1 MTNESNPPDRSH
13 RAESDSDSS
22 AGSSASGT
30 GGIAA
35 AEGTDPAAQPPS
47 PEPLRHPT
55 GPAGASS
62 GVDAGGAA
70 PGTVFHATTGM
81 FPVDRQPRGHGPEQS
96 PTGKRLA
103 ILTLTALGVVY
114 GDIGTSPLYALKEC
128 FGALY
133 GMAPTRDNV
142 FGILSLI
149 VWSLTLVVSVKYI
162 SFVLR
167 ADNRGEGGQFALLAL
182 IFPRRETSDGM
193 SRGKV
198 IVALALFGTALLYGD
213 GIITPAMS
221 VLGAMEGLELALP
234 DVAHYIV
241 PITIIILATLF
252 FAQRLGTDLVG
263 KAFGPVMLV
272 WFVTIGGLGL
282 VEIVH
287 SPWILGAVNPMH
299 AVRFIGEHGM
309 GAFFVLG
316 SVVLVITGGEAL
328 YADMGHFGRR
338 PIRLAW
344 LIAVF
349 PALLLNYF
357 GQGAMLVR
365 NPGAADNPFY
375 QLAPKVMLIPLIVLA
390 TCAAI
395 VASQAMISGAFSVTR
410 QGIQLGFIPRLE
422 IRHTSK
428 TEEGQIYI
436 PEVNWFIAVGCLIIV
451 IAFQNTSRLGA
462 AYGIAVTG
470 TMLITT
476 MLFYVV
482 ARLRFRWTAW
492 QAGSLTAVF
501 LVVDVSFFSANI
513 VKVAHGGWVPLVL
526 GAALFVGMLT
536 WKRGRALLSSRL
548 AEGSMPIQL
557 FLDGVERSSVHRVA
571 GTAVFMTGSDDGV
584 PAVLLHHLKH
594 NKVLHERVLLVSV
607 KTADVPETSASERVR
622 VVPLGQGF
630 WRVIASY
637 GFMQSPNVPQV
648 LEVVDQMGIRCKPM
662 ETSYFLGR
670 ERLIPTAGRPDEAF
684 ALARW
689 RKVLFSIMSRNARSA
704 TEFFAIP
711 PNRVVELG
719 TQIEF

>member
-1 MTNESNPPDRSH
+1 MSNEPILP
-13 RAESDSDSS
+13 APSDSDGAASDTG
-22 AGSSASGT
+22 GSSDGGSADAASHPPST
-30 GGIAA
+30 PPS
-35 AEGTDPAAQPPS
+35 TPS

-55 GPAGASS
+55 GQPAAAKS
-62 GVDAGGAA
+62 GVDASDAA
-70 PGTVFHATTGM
+70 PGTEFHATTGM
-81 FPVDRQPRGHGPEQS
+81 FPADRQPLGHALDQN

-114 GDIGTSPLYALKEC
+114 GDIGTSPLYAIKEC
-128 FGALY
+128 FGHLY
-133 GMAPTRDNV
+133 GLTPTRENV
-142 FGILSLI
+142 FGVLSLI

-162 SFVLR
+162 SFILR
-167 ADNRGEGGQFALLAL
+167 ADNRGEGGTFALLAL
-182 IFPRRETSDGM
+182 IFPRREPTSGM

-198 IVALALFGTALLYGD
+198 LVALALFGTALLYGD

-221 VLGAMEGLELALP
+221 VLGAMEGLTIISP
-234 DVAHYIV
+234 NVSHYIV
-241 PITIIILATLF
+241 PITLVILASLF

-263 KAFGPVMLV
+263 KAFGPIMLM
-272 WFVTIGGLGL
+272 WFVTIALLGIL
-282 VEIVH
+282 EIVK
-287 SPWILGAVNPMH
+287 SPWILGAVNPWH
-299 AVRFIGEHGM
+299 AIQFVRTHASL
-309 GAFFVLG
+309 AFFVLG

-344 LIAVF
+344 LVMVF

-357 GQGAMLVR
+357 GQGALLVR
-365 NPGAADNPFY
+365 DPSAAANPFFL
-375 QLAPKVMLIPLIVLA
+375 LAPKALLLPLLILA
-390 TCAAI
+390 TCAAV

-451 IAFQNTSRLGA
+451 VAFKNTSALGA

-476 MLFYVV
+476 ILFYIV
-482 ARLRFRWTAW
+482 ARLRFRWEAW
-492 QAGSLTAVF
+492 QAMSLTAV
-501 LVVDVSFFSANI
+501 LLIIDLAFFSANV

-526 GAALFVGMLT
+526 GVFLFVGMLT
-536 WKRGRALLSSRL
+536 WKRGRALLSNRL
-548 AEGSMPIQL
+548 SEGSMPLQL

-571 GTAVFMTGSDDGV
+571 GTAVFMTGNDDGV
-584 PAVLLHHLKH
+584 PPVLLHHLKH

-607 KTADVPETSASERVR
+607 KTADIPETSASERIR
-622 VVPLGQGF
+622 VFPLGQGF

-670 ERLIPTAGRPDEAF
+670 ERLIPTPNRPDEAF
-684 ALARW
+684 PMSRW
-689 RKVLFSIMSRNARSA
+689 RKVLFAIMTRNARSA

>member
-1 MTNESNPPDRSH
+1 MSTTPNSESPPPDG
-13 RAESDSDSS
+13 A
-22 AGSSASGT
+22 
-30 GGIAA
+30 
-35 AEGTDPAAQPPS
+35 DPVSTPA

-55 GPAGASS
+55 GATEAQSD
-62 GVDAGGAA
+62 VDAMRAA
-70 PGTVFHATTGM
+70 PGTEFRSSTGM
-81 FPVDRQPRGHGPEQS
+81 FPADKQPHGHGPEQN

-114 GDIGTSPLYALKEC
+114 GDIGTSPLYAVKEC
-128 FGALY
+128 FGHLY
-133 GMAPTRDNV
+133 GLQPTPENV
-142 FGILSLI
+142 YGVLSLI
-149 VWSLTLVVSVKYI
+149 VWALTLVISMKYV

-182 IFPRRETSDGM
+182 IFPNRTPQVDM
-193 SRGKV
+193 SKGKLLV
-198 IVALALFGTALLYGD
+198 VLALFGTALLYGD

-221 VLGAMEGLELALP
+221 VLGAMEGLTVVSP
-234 DVAHYIV
+234 NVSHFIV
-241 PITIIILATLF
+241 PITLVILATLF

-263 KAFGPVMLV
+263 KAFGPVMLL
-272 WFVTIGGLGL
+272 WFVSIAALG
-282 VEIVH
+282 VNEIIK
-287 SPWILGAVNPMH
+287 SPWILTAVNPWYAIKFVQLH
-299 AVRFIGEHGM
+299 AGL
-309 GAFFVLG
+309 AFFVLG

-344 LIAVF
+344 LLMVF

-357 GQGAMLVR
+357 GQGALLIRV
-365 NPGAADNPFY
+365 PEAAANPFFM
-375 QLAPKVMLIPLIVLA
+375 LAPKPLLLPLLVLA
-390 TCAAI
+390 TCAAV

-410 QGIQLGFIPRLE
+410 QGIQLGYIPRME

-451 IAFQNTSRLGA
+451 VGFQNTSALGA

-476 MLFYVV
+476 ILFYIV
-482 ARLRFRWTAW
+482 ARLRFRWTLW
-492 QAGSLTAVF
+492 QALSLTAVM
-501 LVVDVSFFSANI
+501 LVIDGAFFSANV

-526 GAALFVGMLT
+526 AVFLFIGMLT
-536 WKRGRALLSSRL
+536 WKRGRARLNQRL
-548 AEGSMPIQL
+548 AEGTMPLQL
-557 FLDGVERSSVHRVA
+557 FLDGVERTAVHRVA
-571 GTAVFMTGSDDGV
+571 GTAVFMTGNDDGV
-584 PAVLLHHLKH
+584 PPVLLHHLKH

-607 KTADVPETSASERVR
+607 KTADVPETDATERITVH
-622 VVPLGQGF
+622 PLGQGF

-637 GFMQSPNVPQV
+637 GFMQTPNVPQV
-648 LEVVDQMGIRCKPM
+648 LAVVDKMGIRCKPM

-670 ERLIPTAGRPDEAF
+670 ERLIPTPNKKSDAF
-684 ALARW
+684 SMARW
-689 RKVLFSIMSRNARSA
+689 RKVVFAIMTRNARSA
-704 TEFFAIP
+704 TEFFGIP